1 MVFVYGHIPNIY
13 NSAWNTVGAQWIC
26 IKEMH
31 WMIPLLRL
39 SLEVLPLI
47 KHEMD
52 LLRIWKMEAMEAMEG
67 QGNKAVK
74 GDAEGTTRGVVV
86 EQSQHWHL

>member
-1 MVFVYGHIPNIY
+1 
-13 NSAWNTVGAQWIC
+13 
-26 IKEMH
+26 MH

-52 LLRIWKMEAMEAMEG
+52 LLRIWKTEAMEG
-67 QGNKAVK
+67 QGNKPVK
-74 GDAEGTTRGVVV
+74 SDAEGTTRGVVV
-86 EQSQHWHL
+86 EQSQHWHLYSLQLAKEAGNPGE

>member
-1 MVFVYGHIPNIY
+1 
-13 NSAWNTVGAQWIC
+13 
-26 IKEMH
+26 
-31 WMIPLLRL
+31 MIPLLRL
-39 SLEVLPLI
+39 SLDVLPLI

-52 LLRIWKMEAMEAMEG
+52 LLRIWKMEAMEAMEAMEG

-86 EQSQHWHL
+86 EQSQH

>member
-1 MVFVYGHIPNIY
+1 
-13 NSAWNTVGAQWIC
+13 
-26 IKEMH
+26 
-31 WMIPLLRL
+31 MIPLLRL

-86 EQSQHWHL
+86 EQSQH

>member
-1 MVFVYGHIPNIY
+1 
-13 NSAWNTVGAQWIC
+13 
-26 IKEMH
+26 
-31 WMIPLLRL
+31 MIPLLRL

-52 LLRIWKMEAMEAMEG
+52 LLRIWKMEAMGG

-74 GDAEGTTRGVVV
+74 SDAEWTTHGVMV
-86 EQSQHWHL
+86 EQSQH